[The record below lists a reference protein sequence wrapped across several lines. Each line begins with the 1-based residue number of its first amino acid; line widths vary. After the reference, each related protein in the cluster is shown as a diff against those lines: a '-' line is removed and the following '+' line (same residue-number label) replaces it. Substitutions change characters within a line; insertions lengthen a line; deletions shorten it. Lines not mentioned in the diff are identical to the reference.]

1 MAQGRAR
8 YLLDSV
14 SLVPERSWDSVREEL
29 AANFEEASQQ
39 APPPR
44 TRWTRRVPH
53 PVLIG
58 HAASQQDM
66 ARLVRADAQ

>member
-1 MAQGRAR
+1 
-8 YLLDSV
+8 
-14 SLVPERSWDSVREEL
+14 VREEL

-44 TRWTRRVPH
+44 TKLTRRVPH